1 MICGYPQF
9 RNLHINSYN
18 FSFTIA
24 MGCHVY
30 STKGA
35 RVLIHSTSP
44 MALEHTSQWV
54 DDQRVHYPLYKYS
67 CLDWGWSWYP
77 WTRSS
82 QMYQQLVWFSQKWG
96 HLPILGGYTEE
107 SHDAATREPIPL
119 VSSRGVFFL
128 MITSR
133 KNLHW
138 VRDFT
143 IKTWKTYGLDVSFAF
158 PMDDTKMPSH
168 FAKTGEAASRCGG
181 FYLGILGV
189 VNQMDY

>member
-1 MICGYPQF
+1 
-9 RNLHINSYN
+9 
-18 FSFTIA
+18 

-119 VSSRGVFFL
+119 VSSRGVFFF
-128 MITSR
+128 
-133 KNLHW
+133 N
-138 VRDFT
+138 DN
-143 IKTWKTYGLDVSFAF
+143 
-158 PMDDTKMPSH
+158 
-168 FAKTGEAASRCGG
+168 FAKKPPLSS
-181 FYLGILGV
+181 GILPLKHGKLMAWTFPLRFPWMTPKCQAILPKQARRPRGAV
-189 VNQMDY
+189 VFIWGFWVW